1 MKSLR
6 KRAHNKLDFQLDD
19 IYDFEFWIAVNVGD
33 EVAEN
38 LYQVHIFSPISIK
51 RIQNKKGCF
60 MIDQC
65 EGLPHLV
72 IRMNEFK
79 DKVID
84 NSSKEEINEFT

>member
-1 MKSLR
+1 
-6 KRAHNKLDFQLDD
+6 
-19 IYDFEFWIAVNVGD
+19 
-33 EVAEN
+33 
-38 LYQVHIFSPISIK
+38 
-51 RIQNKKGCF
+51 

-84 NSSKEEINEFT
+84 NSSKVEINEFT

>member
-1 MKSLR
+1 M
-6 KRAHNKLDFQLDD
+6 
-19 IYDFEFWIAVNVGD
+19 AVNVGD
-33 EVAEN
+33 EVAGN
-38 LYQVHIFSPISIK
+38 LYQVHICSPISIK

-79 DKVID
+79 EKIKVID
-84 NSSKEEINEFT
+84 NSSEEEINEFT